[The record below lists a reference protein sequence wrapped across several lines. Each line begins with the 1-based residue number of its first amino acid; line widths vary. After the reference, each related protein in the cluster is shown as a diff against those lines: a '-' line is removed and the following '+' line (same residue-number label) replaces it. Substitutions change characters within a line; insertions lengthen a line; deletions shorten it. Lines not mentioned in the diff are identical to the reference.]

1 MRYSYKIFT
10 SITLLLLSSCNFNQV
25 VINSLD
31 KGNYSI
37 SFDES
42 VPTRLNAKIKSA
54 FNIYE
59 ENALKLK
66 IKSILKIIHCRNTL
80 FMRAQH

>member
-10 SITLLLLSSCNFNQV
+10 SITLFLLSSCNFNQV
-25 VINSLD
+25 VINPLD

-42 VPTRLNAKIKSA
+42 VP
-54 FNIYE
+54 
-59 ENALKLK
+59 
-66 IKSILKIIHCRNTL
+66 IL
-80 FMRAQH
+80 